1 MAPPKEEWQLWAY
14 RFETELKKLN
24 GRTDANFQSTEQVSL
39 HAEQVKDLAISIEHL
54 QEQHNTLQD
63 RVRQLEQEANQQDQ
77 LNARKSQEQ
86 QKLESKNATL
96 KSEFDNVLSAVEG
109 MERLSRAEREQ
120 SKMEM
125 QALRAQVK
133 DLLAHGNMDMKP
145 STGSGSRGLLQ
156 RTQITDTST
165 RWYTKG
171 FQSTI
176 SSDDCGR

>member
-24 GRTDANFQSTEQVSL
+24 ERTDASFQSSEQVPIHS
-39 HAEQVKDLAISIEHL
+39 EQVKDLAISIEHL
-54 QEQHNTLQD
+54 QEQHNTLKD
-63 RVRQLEQEANQQDQ
+63 RVQQLEEEANQQDQ

-96 KSEFDNVLSAVEG
+96 KREFDHVLSAVEG
-109 MERLSRAEREQ
+109 MERLSRAQREQ

-133 DLLAHGNMDMKP
+133 ALLPHGNMDMKL
-145 STGSGSRGLLQ
+145 STSSGLGELL
-156 RTQITDTST
+156 
-165 RWYTKG
+165 
-171 FQSTI
+171 
-176 SSDDCGR
+176 

>member
-14 RFETELKKLN
+14 RFETELRKLN
-24 GRTDANFQSTEQVSL
+24 DRTDASLSSADRVSP
-39 HAEQVKDLAISIEHL
+39 HAEQVKDLAISIDLL
-54 QEQHNTLQD
+54 QEQHNTLKD
-63 RVRQLEQEANQQDQ
+63 RVRQLEQEANEQDQ

-96 KSEFDNVLSAVEG
+96 KREFDHVLSAVEG

-133 DLLAHGNMDMKP
+133 ALLSHGHMDMKL
-145 STGSGSRGLLQ
+145 SVGSGS
-156 RTQITDTST
+156 
-165 RWYTKG
+165 
-171 FQSTI
+171 
-176 SSDDCGR
+176 

>member
-14 RFETELKKLN
+14 RFETDLKKLN
-24 GRTDANFQSTEQVSL
+24 ERTDASFQNTEQVCL
-39 HAEQVKDLAISIEHL
+39 HNEQVKDLAISIEHL
-54 QEQHNTLQD
+54 QEQHNTLKD

-96 KSEFDNVLSAVEG
+96 KREFDHVLSAVEG

-120 SKMEM
+120 SKIEM

-133 DLLAHGNMDMKP
+133 ALLAHGNMDTKL
-145 STGSGSRGLLQ
+145 SLDSGSRGLL
-156 RTQITDTST
+156 
-165 RWYTKG
+165 
-171 FQSTI
+171 
-176 SSDDCGR
+176 